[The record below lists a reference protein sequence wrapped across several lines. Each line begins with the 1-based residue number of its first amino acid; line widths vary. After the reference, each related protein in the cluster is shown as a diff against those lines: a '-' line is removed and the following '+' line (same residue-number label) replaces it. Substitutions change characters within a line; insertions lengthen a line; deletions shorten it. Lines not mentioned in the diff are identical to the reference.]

1 MFWGT
6 FVRELEDLMS
16 IKKNRIISV
25 LLALTLCIMC
35 ATSAFADSSTP
46 VTEDTSKQVV
56 SVAVDPSTARASG
69 DVLTSC
75 GGYVSG
81 GSGTISCTLGSS
93 NWNAS
98 IMAGVSSSSTSGTI
112 ECYVK
117 LPSGSTKY
125 LGAVP
130 ASGGNTAA
138 VHFTYLSAGTY
149 TFYFESSTS
158 AKVNVYGFICD

>member
-1 MFWGT
+1 
-6 FVRELEDLMS
+6 MS

-56 SVAVDPSTARASG
+56 SVSVDPSTARASG
-69 DVLTSC
+69 DIIGAC
-75 GGYVSG
+75 AGDISG
-81 GSGTISCTLGSS
+81 GSGTISCTLGKS

-117 LPSGSTKY
+117 LPSGATQY

-130 ASGGNTAA
+130 ASGGTTAA
-138 VHFTYLSAGTY
+138 IPFSHLNSGTY
-149 TFYFESSTS
+149 TFYFECSTS
-158 AKVNVYGFICD
+158 ARVNVYGYIFD

>member
-1 MFWGT
+1 
-6 FVRELEDLMS
+6 MS
-16 IKKNRIISV
+16 IKKNRIIIV

-35 ATSAFADSSTP
+35 ATSAFADSSSP

>member
-56 SVAVDPSTARASG
+56 SVSVDPSTARASG

-75 GGYVSG
+75 GGYISG
-81 GSGTISCTLGSS
+81 GSGTIS
-93 NWNAS
+93 
-98 IMAGVSSSSTSGTI
+98 SSSASGNVD
-112 ECYVK
+112 CYVE
-117 LPSGSTKY
+117 LPNGSVKS

-158 AKVNVYGFICD
+158 AKINVYGFICD

>member
-1 MFWGT
+1 
-6 FVRELEDLMS
+6 MS

-25 LLALTLCIMC
+25 LLAITLCIMC

-56 SVAVDPSTARASG
+56 SVAVDPSTTRASG
-69 DVLTSC
+69 DIIGAC
-75 GGYVSG
+75 AGYISG
-81 GSGTISCTLGSS
+81 GSGTISCTLTSS

-117 LPSGSTKY
+117 LPSGTTKY
-125 LGAVP
+125 LGAVS
-130 ASGGNTAA
+130 ASGGTTAA
-138 VHFTYLSAGTY
+138 IPFTYLNSGTY
-149 TFYFESSTS
+149 TFYFECSTS
-158 AKVNVYGFICD
+158 ARVNVYGYIFD